1 MCLTQVVMFVSYFV
15 MFMSVIYLF
24 FIAIVFIFK
33 FLFVSQNLFTVFFNH
48 FFSFESLLNVDCS
61 FK

>member
-1 MCLTQVVMFVSYFV
+1 MFVSYFV

-33 FLFVSQNLFTVFFNH
+33 FLFVLSSPFFLTI
-48 FFSFESLLNVDCS
+48 FLVLNPC
-61 FK
+61 